1 MSFWLYTRGEGGK
14 HHLWQIDT
22 EPFAVMSVLAFAA
35 VVVGVGLILHP
46 ALTGWLS
53 VVLLL
58 SGLACLILAKVSLYR
73 QGIWLSFGAGRMT
86 SHRSR
91 GTGHRK
97 ITPHGVTTSAVSGD
111 DSWQY
116 ETS

>member
-14 HHLWQIDT
+14 HHLWQIDA

-35 VVVGVGLILHP
+35 VVVGMGLVLHP
-46 ALTGWLS
+46 AITGWLS

-86 SHRSR
+86 RGYARLYRVAYLLMGVGVVLMVLLLIALRSR
-91 GTGHRK
+91 
-97 ITPHGVTTSAVSGD
+97 
-111 DSWQY
+111 
-116 ETS
+116 E